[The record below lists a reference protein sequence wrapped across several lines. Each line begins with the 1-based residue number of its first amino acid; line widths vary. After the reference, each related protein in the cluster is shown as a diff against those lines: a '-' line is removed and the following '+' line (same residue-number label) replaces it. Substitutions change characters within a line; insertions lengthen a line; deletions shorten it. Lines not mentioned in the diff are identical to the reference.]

1 MGSTSVSVE
10 AQPAPAHSSPR
21 SPTEAST
28 DNYVIDESVL
38 AEEKKM
44 QDAAA
49 RAESSQR
56 KSEQQS
62 WSKAGGAQQKG
73 QFNKLM
79 HLVEQSKVFATI
91 MQQRMQQEEAKY
103 EQRSAVEKKKLES
116 KGAKAEA
123 VAAQA
128 QRKSTRGKQQDVDSE
143 DELSSTPTKR
153 ELEEP
158 VSKRGLGKAGKRQ
171 NEGAAG
177 GLRGWLK
184 KESSNIEAKA
194 GGNTVAEALAE
205 ASKDDGVGTS
215 AIGRQ
220 DLRPADQPRAVT
232 GGIMR
237 NYQLEGLAWLRSLY
251 ENGLNGILADEMGL
265 GKTIQTISFLA
276 FLREMQS
283 YGPFLIVAPLSTLGN
298 WIDEFARFTPSIK
311 TVLYHGSPDQRAEI
325 RSKQLKRPG
334 TEDFPVV
341 CTSYEICM
349 NDRKFLSHYGWK
361 FIIIDEGH
369 RLKNLNCRLIK
380 ELKQYQ
386 SANRL
391 LITGTPL
398 QNNLAE
404 LWSLLNFLM
413 PEVFDTLDNFE
424 SFFDFSAVLQKGGH
438 KSIIEEDQKNNLVAS
453 LHAILKPFLLRRV
466 KTDVEDQLPPKREYV
481 IYAPLTSE
489 QKELYRAILEG
500 NGREHLQKTAV
511 DKITEKLGAAGT
523 SSRSSSRK
531 RKTNDGLMTPVSTKS
546 LKSSRESTP
555 SSVKSTRGARN
566 KKVSYKEVSDRE
578 YFKQAEQTPS
588 ESEDESEHEAQ
599 DSQEIER
606 VRTIDI
612 AKREVATKKMQNPL
626 MQLRL
631 TCNSPHNFYWPFSES
646 SPPDQSLVTASGKML
661 ILDQLVPHLIKRDHK
676 ILIFSQFKTQ
686 LDLLED
692 WCELRDWEY
701 CRIDG
706 GVAWSDRGPMIKR
719 FNGDKNVRIFLLSTR
734 AGGQGINLAA
744 ADTVILFDSD
754 WNPQQDLQAQDRA
767 HRIGQTRPVIVYRIA
782 TKNTVEQTLLEKAEG
797 KRRLEK
803 LVIAKGKFKSVKSG
817 WTGTGQGDDYAELMK
832 ALDHD
837 EFEGYEMDG
846 EGVLSKKD
854 LERLT
859 DRSEAAYDRAQRGED
874 EGDKFRVVETRKD
887 HGVLASVTRRSKT

>member
-1 MGSTSVSVE
+1 
-10 AQPAPAHSSPR
+10 
-21 SPTEAST
+21 
-28 DNYVIDESVL
+28 
-38 AEEKKM
+38 
-44 QDAAA
+44 
-49 RAESSQR
+49 
-56 KSEQQS
+56 
-62 WSKAGGAQQKG
+62 
-73 QFNKLM
+73 
-79 HLVEQSKVFATI
+79 
-91 MQQRMQQEEAKY
+91 
-103 EQRSAVEKKKLES
+103 
-116 KGAKAEA
+116 
-123 VAAQA
+123 
-128 QRKSTRGKQQDVDSE
+128 
-143 DELSSTPTKR
+143 
-153 ELEEP
+153 
-158 VSKRGLGKAGKRQ
+158 
-171 NEGAAG
+171 
-177 GLRGWLK
+177 
-184 KESSNIEAKA
+184 
-194 GGNTVAEALAE
+194 
-205 ASKDDGVGTS
+205 
-215 AIGRQ
+215 
-220 DLRPADQPRAVT
+220 
-232 GGIMR
+232 
-237 NYQLEGLAWLRSLY
+237 
-251 ENGLNGILADEMGL
+251 L

-298 WIDEFARFTPSIK
+298 WIDEFAKFTPSIK

-325 RSKQLKRPG
+325 RAKQLKKPG

-349 NDRKFLSHYGWK
+349 NDRKFLASYGWK

-391 LITGTPL
+391 LISGTPL

-413 PEVFDTLDNFE
+413 PEVFDTLENFE

-438 KSIIEEDQKNNLVAS
+438 KAIIEEEQKNNLVAS

-466 KTDVEDQLPPKREYV
+466 KTDVENQLPPKREYL

-489 QKELYRAILEG
+489 QRDLYRAILEG
-500 NGREHLQKTAV
+500 NGRSHLQKTAV
-511 DKITEKLGAAGT
+511 DKITEKLGQTGT

-531 RKTNDGLMTPVSTKS
+531 RKANDGLMTPVSTKS

-555 SSVKSTRGARN
+555 TSSKTTRGARN
-566 KKVSYKEVSDRE
+566 KRLSYKEVSDRE
-578 YFKQAEQTPS
+578 YFKQVEQTPS
-588 ESEDESEHEAQ
+588 ESSEQSDSEEQDEEEV
-599 DSQEIER
+599 ER
-606 VRTIDI
+606 ARTIEL
-612 AKREVATKKMQNPL
+612 AKREISSKKMQNPL

-646 SPPDQSLVTASGKML
+646 SPPDQTLVNASGKML
-661 ILDQLVPHLIKRDHK
+661 ILDQLVPHLIKENHK
-676 ILIFSQFKTQ
+676 VLIFSQFKTQ

-706 GVAWSDRGPMIKR
+706 GVSWSERGPMIKR
-719 FNGDKNVRIFLLSTR
+719 FNADNNVRIFLLSTR

-767 HRIGQTRPVIVYRIA
+767 HRIGQTKPVIVYRIA

-803 LVIAKGKFKSVKSG
+803 LVIAKGKFKSVKTG
-817 WTGTGQGDDYAELMK
+817 WTGEGQDEDYAELMK
-832 ALDHD
+832 VLEQDGL
-837 EFEGYEMDG
+837 EGLEMEG

-854 LERLT
+854 LARLT
-859 DRSEAAYDRAQRGED
+859 DRSDDAYERAARGED
-874 EGDKFRVVETRKD
+874 EGDKFRAVETRKD
-887 HGVLASVTRRSKT
+887 HGVLAGVTRKKASA